1 MKTKEKTAV
10 STQIVFESVK
20 KRAVP
25 IIKRLELV
33 EKIGGAAEMEKVLT
47 DLKVLKAIAKEAEAQ
62 LDSIV
67 APAKTIINNAK
78 GIWSPFLLRIKTLE
92 ADKKANVLDYKAA
105 KDRESMKVLKDFED
119 GKIKRTSTVIAKQ
132 TELAVSSEVASFR
145 KLTRAKCLDEKATPR
160 EYLLPDEQAI
170 LDALRAGK
178 KVKGWELELVDSIAI

>member
-1 MKTKEKTAV
+1 MKTKDKMAV

-33 EKIGGAAEMEKVLT
+33 EKIGGTVEMEKVLT
-47 DLKVLKAIAKEAEAQ
+47 DLKVLKAIAKEAETQ

-67 APAKTIINNAK
+67 APAKTIINNARS
-78 GIWSPFLLRIKTLE
+78 IWSPFLSRIKALE

-105 KDRESMKVLKDFED
+105 KDREAMKVLKDFED
-119 GKIKRTSTVIAKQ
+119 GKIKKTSTVIAKQ
-132 TELAVSSEVASFR
+132 AELAVSSEAASFR

-160 EYLLPDEQAI
+160 EYLVPDERVI
-170 LDALRAGK
+170 LEALKAGK
-178 KVKGWELELVDSIAI
+178 KVKGWELERVDSLAI